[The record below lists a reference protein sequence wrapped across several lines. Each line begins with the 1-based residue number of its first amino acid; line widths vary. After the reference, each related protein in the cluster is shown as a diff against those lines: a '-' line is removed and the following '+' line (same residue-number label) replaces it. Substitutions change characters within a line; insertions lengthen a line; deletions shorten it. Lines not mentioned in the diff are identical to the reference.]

1 MGVTLGVDG
10 FIWVEDGVLRQ
21 IYPPQI
27 IVRDTLAAGDVFH
40 GAFAI
45 AVTEGMTIEKAA
57 MFACSAAAIKCSRFG
72 GRKGIPSRHEVETLM
87 RSTYG

>member
-1 MGVTLGVDG
+1 M
-10 FIWVEDGVLRQ
+10 F
-21 IYPPQI
+21 
-27 IVRDTLAAGDVFH
+27 FH

-45 AVTEGMTIEKAA
+45 AVTEGMSIEKAA

-72 GRKGIPSRHEVETLM
+72 GRKGIPSRHEVEALM